1 VTVVLTELEVRCTEC
16 RGGLVC
22 ADQWQAWYARAD
34 EVEAAFAAEHGSI
47 DGIESS
53 AEWQALVD
61 ERPSCEEETDCTSCG
76 GTGVT
81 LTETGQAVLDWAR
94 RHLAA

>member
-1 VTVVLTELEVRCTEC
+1 VVFTELEQRCSEC

-34 EVEAAFAAEHGSI
+34 EIESAFAAEHGSI
-47 DGIESS
+47 EGIESS
-53 AEWQALVD
+53 AEWQDLAH
-61 ERPSCEEETDCTSCG
+61 ERPGCDEEVECVSCG

-81 LTETGQAVLDWAR
+81 LTDTGQAVLDWAKR
-94 RHLAA
+94 RLVA